1 MANIYIVD
9 DSKVSRSII
18 REILEDGG
26 HHIIGEAVNGEEMI
40 TQYDTLK
47 PDVVT
52 VDYEMPVMNGF
63 VASEKILAKNTGAK
77 IIMITSVMRKQ
88 EHLKAL
94 NAGVTAVLNKPVQ
107 ESELL
112 DAVNRALGKK
122 A

>member
-9 DSKVSRSII
+9 DSKISRSII
-18 REILEDGG
+18 REILETGG
-26 HHIIGEAVNGEEMI
+26 HNIVGEASDGEEMI
-40 TQYDTLK
+40 TKYETLK

-63 VASEKILAKNTGAK
+63 VASEKVLNKYTGAK

-94 NAGVTAVLNKPVQ
+94 KAGVIAVLNKPVQ
-107 ESELL
+107 EAELL
-112 DAVNRALGKK
+112 DAVKQALGQRV
-122 A
+122 